1 MLAAHRDQENLVHAH
16 QVPAKQQPKTPGPR
30 YPKTPMGR
38 FARNDENVPTGF
50 TGKNA
55 LAGTINNATEGK
67 LLTKPAAQKQT
78 LVTPL
83 GKTHGLLIYYE
94 IFTANPGNHSRAPL
108 GNKTTN
114 AKARPNQ
121 SVIGKQKVK
130 PIEAS
135 HIKTGTQRPK
145 LRQAEKA
152 TPKFEIQ
159 PDNRDANTDE
169 EPEYAPPAPTP
180 LPYQS
185 DVLPEGGLTF
195 RGLKKEYLLKGYYEN
210 FYNPIDDDGVSR
222 LDKAFDYEMKLA
234 LDKAVEQND
243 REFEALDW
251 GVPDVPD
258 SRAKFP
264 TTTAPRNPG
273 SRAEAHRDKV
283 PVSNDRK
290 LQTISSRRAASALA
304 THSSRSGSALSSRV
318 TASKRPSAQP
328 RMTKSSAI
336 EPSGT
341 TTGEAA
347 SRTTIGYSK
356 GRTASSMMRPHHQGS
371 KSLTRPPARQASDNS
386 WDLTITPSRARLGT
400 PEQSLLRTT
409 ERPQFTSIFFDDE
422 DNAEPVTLNGPAID
436 SDDDETFE
444 LKLDI

>member
-16 QVPAKQQPKTPGPR
+16 QAPAKQQPKTPGPR
-30 YPKTPMGR
+30 YPKTPVGP
-38 FARNDENVPTGF
+38 FARNDENAPTAF
-50 TGKNA
+50 AGKTA
-55 LAGTINNATEGK
+55 LAGTIKNTTNGK
-67 LLTKPAAQKQT
+67 LLTKATAQKQA
-78 LVTPL
+78 LATPL
-83 GKTHGLLIYYE
+83 GRGHDLLVYNEMLKAI
-94 IFTANPGNHSRAPL
+94 AGHQSRAPL

-114 AKARPNQ
+114 AKARPSQ
-121 SVIGKQKVK
+121 SAIGKQKAK

-135 HIKTGTQRPK
+135 HVKTGTQRPK
-145 LRQAEKA
+145 LRQTETA

-159 PDNRDANTDE
+159 PDSKSVGVDE

-210 FYNPIDDDGVSR
+210 FYNPVDNDGISR
-222 LDKAFDYEMKLA
+222 LDKAFDDEMKLA

-251 GVPDVPD
+251 CVPDVEDPKVTFP
-258 SRAKFP
+258 RA
-264 TTTAPRNPG
+264 TAPRNPS
-273 SRAEAHRDKV
+273 SRAEAHNDKV
-283 PVSNDRK
+283 TTSTDRK
-290 LQTISSRRAASALA
+290 LHTISSRRAASALA
-304 THSSRSGSALSSRV
+304 IHSDRTGSALSSRI
-318 TASKRPSAQP
+318 ASKRPSAQP
-328 RMTKSSAI
+328 RLTKASAM

-356 GRTASSMMRPHHQGS
+356 GRTASSMMRPYHQSS
-371 KSLTRPPARQASDNS
+371 KSLTRPPARPASDNS
-386 WDLTITPSRARLGT
+386 WDLTITPSRARLGA
-400 PEQSLLRTT
+400 PEQSMQKTT

-422 DNAEPVTLNGPAID
+422 DNTEPVTLNGPAID